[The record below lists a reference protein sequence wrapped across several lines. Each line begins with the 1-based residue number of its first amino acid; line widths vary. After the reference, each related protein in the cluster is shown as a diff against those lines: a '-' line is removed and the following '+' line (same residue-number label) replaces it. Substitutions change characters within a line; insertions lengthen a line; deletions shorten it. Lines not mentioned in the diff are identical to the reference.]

1 MEICGV
7 FHRYC
12 AVNERT
18 IILGEPS
25 PVQLKMCVHMLCL
38 MVCLQMRSSARLQKQ
53 IIALPHAVGLL
64 AS

>member
-25 PVQLKMCVHMLCL
+25 PVQLKMCVHML
-38 MVCLQMRSSARLQKQ
+38 VEITNRSR
-53 IIALPHAVGLL
+53 G
-64 AS
+64 